1 MNRAEI
7 WIFGSVSTGA
17 YTAPPM
23 RREKAIVR
31 PWKLTLIASEKT
43 TGTAA
48 IVNCSSQ
55 STLNK
60 DGGLKVNQLLG
71 KLRECAFCNGTR
83 VFLRYFRVT

>member
-1 MNRAEI
+1 
-7 WIFGSVSTGA
+7 
-17 YTAPPM
+17 M
-23 RREKAIVR
+23 RREKAIAR

-48 IVNCSSQ
+48 IVKTSSQ

-60 DGGLKVNQLLG
+60 DGALKMNQLLG
-71 KLRECAFCNGTR
+71 KLGECALCNGTR